1 MTTLRVQRRNMETK
15 AKKLRR
21 EGYVTG
27 NLFGKEIEGSIPLQ
41 IEKKEAERIQRECM
55 KGSQLYLELDGKTYD
70 VLIKELDYNAMNR
83 QILEMDFQALVKGE
97 KVHSVAEIVLHNK
110 EKVVEGVLEQFLEE
124 ISYKALPEDLV
135 EKVEIDCSTL
145 RLGDTL
151 KVSDLD
157 IAKEGKVELQTHLD
171 TPVVSV
177 MANKSE
183 PDADEEAEEEK
194 EE

>member
-1 MTTLRVQRRNMETK
+1 MTTLKVQRRNMETK

-41 IEKKEAERIQRECM
+41 IEKQEAERIERECM

-70 VLIKELDYNAMNR
+70 VLIKEMDYRPMDH

-97 KVHSVAEIVLHNK
+97 KVHSVAEVILLNK
-110 EKVVEGVLEQFLEE
+110 EKVTEGVLEQLLEE
-124 ISYKALPEDLV
+124 IAYKATPEELV
-135 EKVEIDCSTL
+135 EKVEIDCAAL

-151 KVSDLD
+151 KVADLD
-157 IAKEGKVELQTHLD
+157 IAKNDKIDLQTDLD
-171 TPVVSV
+171 APIVSILASNNEV
-177 MANKSE
+177 PE
-183 PDADEEAEEEK
+183 DEEAEEG
-194 EE
+194 